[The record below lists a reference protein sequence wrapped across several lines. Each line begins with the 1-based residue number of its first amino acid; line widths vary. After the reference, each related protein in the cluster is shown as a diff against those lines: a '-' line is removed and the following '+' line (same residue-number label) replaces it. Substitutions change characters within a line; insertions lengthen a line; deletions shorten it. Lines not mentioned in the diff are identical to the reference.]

1 MASSAS
7 HGEGGR
13 MSEFHVGE
21 IAIYV
26 RPGSDYFW
34 FEVTITSGL
43 IVGRTLNP
51 FTNVMHASGPHY
63 LIEGIPIHSNG
74 NPWSSKPE
82 WLRKKQ
88 QKRDIDQL
96 VSWDDCLWKPKRQT
110 A

>member
-1 MASSAS
+1 
-7 HGEGGR
+7 

-26 RPGSDYFW
+26 RPGSPYYGR
-34 FEVTITSGL
+34 EITVTSCLL
-43 IVGRTLNP
+43 IGSVFNVL
-51 FTNVMHASGPHY
+51 TNSIEYVWEHY
-63 LIEGIPIHSNG
+63 LIDGLPQIDG
-74 NPWSSKPE
+74 RPWCSKPE

-96 VSWDDCLWKPKRQT
+96 VSWDDFQNATGWSPKRQT